1 MIYHQ
6 KKGLTLKDTSE
17 ELFPEETKGLPF
29 MCYFDEGRLF
39 TGQHI
44 PWHWHERVEL
54 NYLATGSFWIHTP
67 DRDVEVQQGDVVF
80 VNRNVMHAYDLT
92 HEVEYYS
99 LMADPAFLSGGFGS
113 YLDQKYFSRIFTSR
127 NLSLVHLKPD
137 TPRRVRIVGSLL
149 KAVELLQEEPFGYEL
164 LLREELGRFFLQ
176 LTEEFRET
184 LARESGSSVRD
195 LERMKI
201 MLQFIY
207 DHYQESVGLEDIAGA
222 ALISARECTRCFRRA
237 INRSPVRFLIEYRT
251 QMAAMMLLRTDDS
264 ISDIAAKCGFVSD
277 SYFGKTFRDIY
288 GCTPREYRKTM

>member
-1 MIYHQ
+1 
-6 KKGLTLKDTSE
+6 
-17 ELFPEETKGLPF
+17 
-29 MCYFDEGRLF
+29 
-39 TGQHI
+39 
-44 PWHWHERVEL
+44 
-54 NYLATGSFWIHTP
+54 
-67 DRDVEVQQGDVVF
+67 
-80 VNRNVMHAYDLT
+80 MHAYDLT
-92 HEVEYYS
+92 QEVEYYS

-184 LARESGSSVRD
+184 LARESVSSVRD

-207 DHYQESVGLEDIAGA
+207 DHYQESVGLE
-222 ALISARECTRCFRRA
+222 
-237 INRSPVRFLIEYRT
+237 
-251 QMAAMMLLRTDDS
+251 
-264 ISDIAAKCGFVSD
+264 DIAAKCGFVSD

-288 GCTPREYRKTM
+288 GCTPREYRKMT